1 MPRMTAPAL
10 TKLLCAV
17 LTFSEAFSAFSTD
30 VPWLIATSFFLAR
43 GFIATGLGN
52 RVAYMIVSLCGH
64 SSLTLTYD
72 WPVRTVRP
80 VCCNLFLLLTARVC
94 QTLFY
99 RQNAIPTMH
108 WL

>member
-1 MPRMTAPAL
+1 MTAPTL

-52 RVAYMIVSLCGH
+52 RVAYMLVSLCGH

-72 WPVRTVRP
+72 WPVRTARP
-80 VCCNLFLLLTARVC
+80 MCCKLFLLLTAAVSESMLPEKRDSD
-94 QTLFY
+94 THL
-99 RQNAIPTMH
+99 
-108 WL
+108 L